1 VVRVPVHQAVL
12 HGVSMVTRRFS
23 VATPVLPPC
32 ELGSDPSE
40 LQSQVGEVQTRCR
53 GYPVP
58 MPRTSA
64 QEVDLS
70 QIWLFAPCSTRD
82 LRKVRQSLDEVTA
95 EAGEVLVEEGS
106 TGHEFFLIVAGTATV
121 RRRGRKIA
129 TLGPG
134 KYFGELAL
142 LDRQPRSATV
152 VAETDMVL
160 LVLEQRH
167 FLGLLDTLPSLARK
181 LLGAMATRLR
191 EADKLAFPA

>member
-1 VVRVPVHQAVL
+1 
-12 HGVSMVTRRFS
+12 
-23 VATPVLPPC
+23 
-32 ELGSDPSE
+32 
-40 LQSQVGEVQTRCR
+40 
-53 GYPVP
+53 

-64 QEVDLS
+64 QEIVLS
-70 QIWLFAPCSTRD
+70 KIWLFAPCSTRD
-82 LRKVRQSLDEVTA
+82 LRKVRQSLDEITA
-95 EAGEVLVEEGS
+95 DAGEVLCEEGS
-106 TGHEFFLIVAGTATV
+106 TGHEFFLIVKGTAAV
-121 RRRGRKIA
+121 RRKGRKIA

-167 FLGLLDTLPSLARK
+167 FLGLLDTVPSLSRK

-191 EADKLAFPA
+191 EADKLAFHG